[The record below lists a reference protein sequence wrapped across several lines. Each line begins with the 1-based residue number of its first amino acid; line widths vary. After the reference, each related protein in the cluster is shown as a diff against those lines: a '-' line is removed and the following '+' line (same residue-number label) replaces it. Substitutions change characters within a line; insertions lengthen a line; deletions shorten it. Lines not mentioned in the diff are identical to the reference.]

1 MLALFLTIE
10 NEEER
15 RTAEEIWE
23 RYQKHIM
30 RIAWSVLKNE
40 ADAEDAVMDTVID
53 IIQNISRFVDLNETE
68 TICLVT
74 VYCKNAA
81 FKISNKNK
89 KTRDRVTELADDQE
103 DASVNVEDFVVQKE
117 DYEKAARELY
127 LQPEK
132 SIYIFVLR
140 YYYDWSIRQI
150 ASFFDISEVTVKK
163 RLLRAKQ
170 KLKKQMEEER

>member
-1 MLALFLTIE
+1 MLTLFLTIK

-23 RYQKHIM
+23 RYQKQIM
-30 RIAWSVLKNE
+30 KIASSVLKNE
-40 ADAEDAVMDTVID
+40 ADAEDAVMDTVSAV
-53 IIQNISRFVDLNETE
+53 IQNISRFIDLNETE
-68 TICLVT
+68 TVCLIT
-74 VYCKNAA
+74 VYAKNASY
-81 FKISNKNK
+81 KILKRNI
-89 KTRDRVTELADDQE
+89 KTIACVTDLEDDQE
-103 DASVNVEDFVVQKE
+103 DKSVNVEDFVVQKE

-150 ASFFDISEVTVKK
+150 ATFFDISEVTVKK